1 MTKELTEQLRKNR
14 TIDWNRKESAR
25 AKMRVLV
32 KRLLKKYKY
41 PPEGQEQA
49 LQVVMEQC
57 NKWADDESNVVNME
71 VEYPPYQEPLMMAAE
86 PIE

>member
-1 MTKELTEQLRKNR
+1 MYREHNFVIKPLASHVKLLILALKLFFQLTLIN
-14 TIDWNRKESAR
+14 
-25 AKMRVLV
+25 
-32 KRLLKKYKY
+32 KYKY

-57 NKWADDESNVVNME
+57 NKWADDEDNVIEMNTA
-71 VEYPPYQEPLMMAAE
+71 YSPYEDNIRMAAD

>member
-1 MTKELTEQLRKNR
+1 
-14 TIDWNRKESAR
+14 
-25 AKMRVLV
+25 MRVLV

-57 NKWADDESNVVNME
+57 NKWADDEDKIIEMNTA
-71 VEYPPYQEPLMMAAE
+71 YPPYEENLRMAAE
-86 PIE
+86 PNE